1 MIHPKGNLSKTR
13 CGRGVLAS
21 SWLPHTLCELF
32 FRLSQE
38 YTITYESY
46 KKIPLLS
53 LESYDYG
60 SRKRPIF
67 YMAQLC
73 YSTPFARTQARPFRY
88 KPFPVKCPAAEE
100 FVTVT
105 PTSPSTHWTSQ
116 LRPKLRLILLT
127 LLLHVGNGLFPAAVA
142 SWEQYE
148 KKLLKNRVKLPT
160 FRLCMHGSCLT
171 MFFKILK
178 MDGSHDSLIYSQFAE
193 DLTVIV

>member
-21 SWLPHTLCELF
+21 SRFTHTLCEIF

-46 KKIPLLS
+46 KKIPVLS

-60 SRKRPIF
+60 SRKRPIS

-105 PTSPSTHWTSQ
+105 PTPPSTHRTSQ
-116 LRPKLRLILLT
+116 LRPKLRLIFLT
-127 LLLHVGNGLFPAAVA
+127 LLLHEMGLFPAAVT

-148 KKLLKNRVKLPT
+148 KKLLKNRAKLST
-160 FRLCMHGSCLT
+160 FRLCMHG
-171 MFFKILK
+171 
-178 MDGSHDSLIYSQFAE
+178 
-193 DLTVIV
+193 

>member
-21 SWLPHTLCELF
+21 SRFTHTLCEIF

-46 KKIPLLS
+46 KKIPVLS

-60 SRKRPIF
+60 SRKRPIS

-105 PTSPSTHWTSQ
+105 PTSPSTHWTSR

-127 LLLHVGNGLFPAAVA
+127 LLLHAGNGAFSRGSGLVRAI
-142 SWEQYE
+142 W
-148 KKLLKNRVKLPT
+148 KKKCLKTELNCLLSDYA
-160 FRLCMHGSCLT
+160 CM
-171 MFFKILK
+171 
-178 MDGSHDSLIYSQFAE
+178 AN
-193 DLTVIV
+193 V

>member
-60 SRKRPIF
+60 SRKRPIP

-105 PTSPSTHWTSQ
+105 PTSPSTHWTSR

-127 LLLHVGNGLFPAAVA
+127 LLLHAGNGAFSRGSGLVRAI
-142 SWEQYE
+142 W
-148 KKLLKNRVKLPT
+148 KK
-160 FRLCMHGSCLT
+160 
-171 MFFKILK
+171 I
-178 MDGSHDSLIYSQFAE
+178 A
-193 DLTVIV
+193 